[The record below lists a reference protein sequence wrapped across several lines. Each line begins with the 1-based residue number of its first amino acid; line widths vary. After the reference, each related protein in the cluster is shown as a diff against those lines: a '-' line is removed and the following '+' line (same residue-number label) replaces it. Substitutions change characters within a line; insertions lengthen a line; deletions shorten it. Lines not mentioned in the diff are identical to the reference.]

1 MPESELGVLAVDTV
15 VGDDGQMPGIAQP
28 VTLDEIRDVVFEDI
42 SVEARL
48 EKLRQMKSDFQTRN
62 MADVEGGF
70 DGYIAEIDRGIAELT
85 GGADGSAEPSVLDN
99 VDHAASFDEDSAV
112 DDPDTPTTRTAS
124 GSVSS
129 DVDLDAGHTPDG
141 EPTLNPA
148 SRID

>member
-15 VGDDGQMPGIAQP
+15 VGDDGQMPGLAQP

-70 DGYIAEIDRGIAELT
+70 DHYIAEIDRGIDELT

-112 DDPDTPTTRTAS
+112 D
-124 GSVSS
+124 
-129 DVDLDAGHTPDG
+129 
-141 EPTLNPA
+141 N
-148 SRID
+148 